1 MGLDP
6 KQIKEIRNLI
16 KELAGRHTVILSTH
30 ILPEVSILCG
40 RVIIINK
47 GKVVAEDRP
56 ENLATESAQRM
67 LLRIGGN
74 AQLIEQE
81 LSRVAGI
88 RGVETEQTSGD
99 THVFTVVLEDE
110 KQGRQGIQAMIER
123 NKFELVEMRL
133 LEVSLEDIFIK
144 LVTKEEA

>member
-1 MGLDP
+1 M
-6 KQIKEIRNLI
+6 
-16 KELAGRHTVILSTH
+16 
-30 ILPEVSILCG
+30 
-40 RVIIINK
+40 IIINK

-67 LLRIGGN
+67 LLRINGN
-74 AQLIEQE
+74 AQTIEQE

-88 RGVETEQTSGD
+88 KGVEREQAPGEANG
-99 THVFTVVLEDE
+99 FIVVLEDE